1 MRIGGDTGRWPRGKS
16 ETGMAAH
23 HAGPRRATNMWAEG
37 HRAHA
42 PGSPYGEHGPVD
54 NLTSD
59 LQNSACKPLLFAA
72 IQLTRWGHPRK
83 LTQEVLRAGAWST
96 PAWTPAA
103 GSGPGS
109 PGGQH
114 RQSQPWACCSW
125 KRQQPLPGGWVLGNC
140 QKLGLPP
147 THPPNITE
155 HGVIHAFRQE
165 REREREIRMTRRLG
179 GEPPDTMQLVIHG

>member
-114 RQSQPWACCSW
+114 RQSQPCACCSW

-140 QKLGLPP
+140 QKP
-147 THPPNITE
+147 
-155 HGVIHAFRQE
+155 
-165 REREREIRMTRRLG
+165 LG
-179 GEPPDTMQLVIHG
+179 GCLRCGTQECRYWTKIEPLLIHYFI